1 MNQPIIRIENV
12 TKDFSLGKKHVR
24 ALNQVS
30 LDLYPGKVLGLVGES
45 GSGKSTL
52 GKMLV
57 MLEKPTS
64 GTIDA
69 YGQNLLDLSY
79 AQKLSIY
86 RKIQII
92 FQNPYAALNP
102 RMTLRQILN
111 EPMDI
116 HQVYLKDQRESR
128 LTELLERVALK
139 KDDLNKYPHEF
150 SGGQRQRICIAR
162 ALSIDPEFIVCD
174 EPLSALDVSI
184 QAQIINLLRNCQ
196 KELNLGMLFISH
208 DLAAVDAI
216 ADEVAVLLQGS
227 LVEQGEAAKIFSSPQ
242 HPYTKK
248 LIECAL

>member
-1 MNQPIIRIENV
+1 MSQPIIQIKSV
-12 TKDFSLGKKHVR
+12 TKDFSVGKKHVR

-69 YGQNLLDLSY
+69 YAQNLLSLNY

-92 FQNPYAALNP
+92 FQNPYSALNL

-116 HQVYLKDQRESR
+116 HQVYLKDRRESR
-128 LTELLERVALK
+128 LKELLERVALK

-227 LVEQGEAAKIFSSPQ
+227 LVEQGEAAKVFSSPK